1 MAELFKV
8 NAPVRKPLFEGV
20 QGENEARSIQFD
32 IEPWVTELGDGV
44 VTATAKRSQDSQPYP
59 VTVTKDGN
67 IVTWKPTST
76 DTAYAGVGSFQLEYT
91 VDSVLAKTCIWST
104 MVAPSLD
111 PAGDPPDPYDNWLAE
126 MRQIAADALQDA
138 QDADAS
144 AQDAEAWA
152 VGQRGGVDVPSTDP
166 AYENNAKYWA
176 GQAEDLKDATQAI
189 VDEARADVFEAMDG
203 LHEETTAG
211 SALQLISDKHTEN
224 KEPYLF
230 RKSIAGDRELDT
242 LVGGSVAWNQ
252 LVYNGNF
259 ESASGWAASGSLS
272 VANNKATVSQ
282 ETANYINFASN
293 NQSGIYMTPN
303 HKYLVSAYVASSSG
317 IAMFLPDGFTAGGY
331 KRLTGLTS
339 ETKCEFI
346 LNALS
351 SLRFISAIRFPVT
364 TSGTTETVTA
374 TVRNYCY
381 FDLTAMFGT
390 AVADRLYALEQAN
403 AGSGVALFRSWF
415 PKDYYA
421 YNEGTLMS
429 VKTSAHEMVGF
440 NQWDEEI
447 VTGYFDSVGTWNT
460 STANLSSKNPI
471 PVLPSTTYYF
481 ETGGATGYLTYW
493 KKAVPSGVTDAA
505 NFISRSG
512 SITGNTFTTPS
523 DCYAVHFNMSSAY
536 GTTYKN
542 DICVNLSWS
551 GWRNG
556 EYEPYVKHTYPL
568 DPDLELRGIPKLVDG
583 EIQYDGDTYEADGT
597 VTRKYGIV
605 DLGALSWTKYDVTQG
620 TLFRANVLN
629 PNIKRV
635 VFTTTVPNIFCPK
648 YQTVASASRAD
659 KTISMSNNYDAVDI
673 IDNSYADATAFK
685 TAMNGVYLVY
695 ELATPTTET
704 ADPYT
709 SPQIVDAYGT
719 ERYVDERTVAVPV
732 GHVTKYPDNLREKL
746 DGLPWDFSTLIAPTE
761 KAYTATRNYTTGSL
775 FIVGNIL
782 YKATAN
788 IANGGTITPNTNC
801 TATTLAEVIS
811 AL

>member
-32 IEPWVTELGDGV
+32 IEPWVTELGDGA

-126 MRQIAADALQDA
+126 MREIAADAIQAAQDAEQAVEDA
-138 QDADAS
+138 QDEVEN
-144 AQDAEAWA
+144 AEAWA

-211 SALQLISDKHTEN
+211 SALQLISDKYTEN

-230 RKSIAGDRELDT
+230 RKSGGGKSIGNREIDT

-252 LVYNGNF
+252 LQKELNATNW
-259 ESASGWAASGSLS
+259 ESESGVTSSFSDG
-272 VANNKATVSQ
+272 VATVSS
-282 ETANYINFASN
+282 TSAYN
-293 NQSGIYMTPN
+293 GIIGRGKTLVN
-303 HKYLVSAYVASSSG
+303 GHKYL
-317 IAMFLPDGFTAGGY
+317 
-331 KRLTGLTS
+331 
-339 ETKCEFI
+339 
-346 LNALS
+346 
-351 SLRFISAIRFPVT
+351 ISADLKSSENINVAYGFQSESGVIAVANP
-364 TSGTTETVTA
+364 TSTWGKYASIKSAVRDYNANGLACVYAQTA
-374 TVRNYCY
+374 YTNLQVRNCIC
-381 FDLTAMFGT
+381 FDLTQMFST
-390 AVADRLYALEQAN
+390 AVADRLYAMEQAN

-415 PKDYYA
+415 PKDYYE
-421 YNEGTLMS
+421 YNTGTLMS

-440 NQWDEEI
+440 NQWDEEWESGDI
-447 VTGYFDSVGTWNT
+447 NVSNGEKR
-460 STANLSSKNPI
+460 ANGNRIRSKNFI
-471 PVLPSTTYYF
+471 PVVPNTAYYFNSASAGGSFVACFYDENKNWVSSSEGTGWDDLPSTKI
-481 ETGGATGYLTYW
+481 L
-493 KKAVPSGVTDAA
+493 
-505 NFISRSG
+505 
-512 SITGNTFTTPS
+512 TTPS
-523 DCYAVHFNMSSAY
+523 WCRYLMFYQN
-536 GTTYKN
+536 GTTYN
-542 DICVNLSWS
+542 HDICVNISS
-551 GWRNG
+551 DRNG
-556 EYEPYVKHTYPL
+556 EYQPYVKHTYPL
-568 DPDLELRGIPKLVDG
+568 DDIELRGVPKLDG
-583 EIQYDGDTYEADGT
+583 TDIYFDGDTYEADGA
-597 VTRKYGIV
+597 VTRKYDIV
-605 DLGALSWTKYDVTQG
+605 DLGTLNYTLESTSETRQVFKTTITSARTTSSATEPFAGMSTKFVAKTINDSWVAGDMAWRRTGAPDIALVTKSGEY
-620 TLFRANVLN
+620 
-629 PNIKRV
+629 
-635 VFTTTVPNIFCPK
+635 
-648 YQTVASASRAD
+648 ASAA
-659 KTISMSNNYDAVDI
+659 
-673 IDNSYADATAFK
+673 AFK
-685 TAMNGVYLVY
+685 TAMSGVYLVY

-704 ADPYT
+704 ADPFT

-761 KAYTATRNYTTGSL
+761 KTYTATRNYTAGSL
-775 FIVGNIL
+775 LIVGNVL
-782 YKATAN
+782 YKVTAN